1 MSSIAEENG
10 GFFRKNAGAI
20 TKYLE
25 IAVQMISDISDDASW
40 EQGVFGDEDELS
52 EDNSSPHVAGIMVGV
67 ERKCE
72 VDGGQPRGCAARR
85 GVQARHAA
93 DDAVQPVGEL
103 EDPPRDVRADLPH
116 RGRLQEAGGGESA
129 VDYDDD
135 AERTERRSG
144 CWARLTR
151 SASARCVRGVAGDRL
166 RVGGAAGDVPEEV
179 RRAGA
184 AERAAAGAEE
194 PVPARAGDRG
204 VLRGTVLLVRHD
216 QQEDLQ
222 ERAGAA
228 DAVDVQSVLGEV
240 AVRGGAD
247 AQHAVG
253 AVGGDLCDR
262 QSVQSDEG
270 GLRAVLPH
278 HHSGLARHS
287 GLGGDDGDDERAR
300 GGVRVLV

>member
-20 TKYLE
+20 AKYLE

-52 EDNSSPHVAGIMVGV
+52 EDNSSPHVAGIMVEV

-72 VDGGQPRGCAARR
+72 VDGGESRGRAARR
-85 GVQARHAA
+85 GVQARYAA
-93 DDAVQPVGEL
+93 DDAVQPLGEL
-103 EDPPRDVRADLPH
+103 EDPPCDVRSDLPH
-116 RGRLQEAGGGESA
+116 RRRLQEAGGGESA

-135 AERTERRSG
+135 AERTERWFGWTQRV
-144 CWARLTR
+144 TR
-151 SASARCVRGVAGDRL
+151 SASARCVRGAAGDRL
-166 RVGGAAGDVPEEV
+166 RVGGAARDVPEEM

-184 AERAAAGAEE
+184 AGRAAAGAEE
-194 PVPARAGDRG
+194 PVSARAGDRG
-204 VLRGTVLLVRHD
+204 VLRGPVLLVRDD

-240 AVRGGAD
+240 AMGGRTE

-262 QSVQSDEG
+262 
-270 GLRAVLPH
+270 
-278 HHSGLARHS
+278 
-287 GLGGDDGDDERAR
+287 
-300 GGVRVLV
+300 